1 MGDGRPALDVRTP
14 ARRPDLVPLLD
25 ALLDDFQPFAVEQID
40 AVKRRIHF
48 FSTVDRDDAS
58 RALERHFGAAGVT
71 AAAVEVPDDDWAAR
85 SQARLTAVRI
95 GDIVVAPPWDVP
107 DAAGGATLVVIRP
120 SLGFGTG
127 HHASTRLCLRALQ
140 ALPAANRSVLD
151 VGTGSGV
158 LAIAAARRG
167 ATSVVAVDTDRD
179 AVATALAN
187 VDLNGVSGR
196 VRVRRGDFRRA
207 DLQPAAIVLANLNAT
222 LAARHGAALVRLVTD
237 GCLVVG
243 GITAPEEAA
252 VRGALGRAGTLVA
265 RHAEDEWVALTLAV
279 RGAAPHGAG
288 S

>member
-14 ARRPDLVPLLD
+14 ARRPDLIPLLD
-25 ALLDDFQPFAVEQID
+25 ALLDDFHPCAVEQLD

-58 RALERHFGAAGVT
+58 RTLRRHFGTAGVT
-71 AAAVEVPDDDWAAR
+71 AAPVEVPDDDWAAR
-85 SQARLTAVRI
+85 SQAGLTAIRI

-107 DAAGGATLVVIRP
+107 DEPGHGTLVVIRP
-120 SLGFGTG
+120 SMGFGTG

-140 ALPAANRSVLD
+140 ALPLANRDALD
-151 VGTGSGV
+151 LGTGSGV

-179 AVATALAN
+179 AVATALDN
-187 VDLNGVSGR
+187 VALNAVSRR
-196 VRVRRGDFRRA
+196 VRVRCDDFRRA
-207 DLQPAAIVLANLNAT
+207 DLQPAAIVLANLNAA
-222 LAARHGAALVRLVTD
+222 LVARHGAALLRLAT
-237 GCLVVG
+237 GGFLVAG

-252 VRGALGRAGTLVA
+252 VRAALGDSGTLVA

-279 RGAAPHGAG
+279 RGAAARRAG

>member
-14 ARRPDLVPLLD
+14 ARRPELVPLLD
-25 ALLDDFQPFAVEQID
+25 ALLDDFRPFAVEQLD
-40 AVKRRIHF
+40 AVQRRIHF
-48 FSTVDRDDAS
+48 FSAGDRDGAS
-58 RALERHFGAAGVT
+58 RALARQFGAAGVT
-71 AAAVEVPDDDWAAR
+71 AAPVEVPDDDWAAR
-85 SQARLTAVRI
+85 SQADLSAVRI

-107 DAAGGATLVVIRP
+107 DEPGGTLVVIRP
-120 SLGFGTG
+120 SMGFGTG

-140 ALPAANRSVLD
+140 ALPLAGRSVLD

-167 ATSVVAVDTDRD
+167 AASVVAVDTDRD

-187 VDLNGVSGR
+187 VALNAVSRR
-196 VRVRRGDFRRA
+196 VRVRCDDFRRA
-207 DLQPAAIVLANLNAT
+207 DLQPADVVLANLNAA
-222 LAARHGAALVRLVTD
+222 LAARHGAALVRLAA
-237 GCLVVG
+237 GGFLVAG

-252 VRGALGRAGTLVA
+252 VRAALGRAGTLVA

-279 RGAAPHGAG
+279 RDAAPRRTG